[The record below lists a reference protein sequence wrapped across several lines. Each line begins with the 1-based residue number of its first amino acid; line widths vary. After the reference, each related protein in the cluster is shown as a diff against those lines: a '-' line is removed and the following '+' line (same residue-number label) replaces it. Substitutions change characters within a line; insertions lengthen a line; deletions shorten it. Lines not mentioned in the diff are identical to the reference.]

1 MKRPND
7 VKLSRTE
14 GDALI
19 ERVKA
24 NTLTEADR
32 RVVVKLI
39 ELWFWLNFA
48 LTEAKL
54 SMKRLKGLLFGQGRE
69 GNDDDHEEPP
79 PTSGDDS
86 PTEPPP
92 TDSATS
98 SPDPEPVDETEPRP
112 KRRGHGRKSAQ
123 AYTGATVVACC
134 HETLQVGEVCPAC
147 GRGKLY
153 RLPPGVELRLDG
165 HALLSAMRYELE
177 KLRCSACGEI
187 FTAPLPTE
195 AGEQKYSAHARAV
208 VVLARYYL
216 GLPFY
221 RLETFQAAVG
231 VPVADA
237 TLWELAEQVA
247 NGLYPVFDQLAYEAA
262 QSAIFYHDDT
272 HARILS
278 LLIENRKAA
287 AGEGPAL
294 DRTGIVT
301 TGVVAQHGE
310 RTIILYFSGRQHAG
324 ENLSQLLEHRQA
336 DLPKPLV
343 MSDALAANTLTN
355 EEAVIRCYCLFHG
368 RRHFDDINEVFP
380 DISTRVVDDLN
391 QVFQFEAHTR
401 EQAMS
406 GEQRL
411 AYHQRHSR
419 PVLEALKPWLE
430 HPLDEHE
437 VETIISAGKAVA
449 YLLNHW
455 PKLTRFLTEINAP
468 LDSNIVERA
477 LKLMIRQRKNSL
489 FYATA
494 YSATV
499 GSMLTSVLATCV
511 AAGVNVLHYLVTL
524 QENHTAV
531 CRTPAAWLP
540 WNYTEPLPVA

>member
-1 MKRPND
+1 MKRPED
-7 VKLSRTE
+7 VKLSRAE

-24 NTLTEADR
+24 NTLTEDDR

-54 SMKRLKGLLFGQGRE
+54 SMKRLKRLLFGRGHE
-69 GNDDDHEEPP
+69 GNDDDNETPP
-79 PTSGDDS
+79 PSGAEADA
-86 PTEPPP
+86 TEPAA
-92 TDSATS
+92 TDTPSP
-98 SPDPEPVDETEPRP
+98 SPDDEPVDETESRP
-112 KRRGHGRKSAQ
+112 KRRGHGRNSAQ
-123 AYTGATVVACC
+123 AYTGAQVVACC
-134 HETLQVGEVCPAC
+134 HERLQVGEVCPAC

-187 FTAPLPTE
+187 FTAPLPAE
-195 AGEQKYSAHARAV
+195 AGEQKYSAPARAV

-221 RLETFQAAVG
+221 RVETFQAAVG

-247 NGLYPVFDQLAYEAA
+247 NCLYPVFDQLVYDAA
-262 QSAIFYHDDT
+262 QSAILYHDDT

-287 AGEGPAL
+287 AGDIPAL
-294 DRTGIVT
+294 ERTGIVT
-301 TGVVAQHGE
+301 TGVVAQNGE

-324 ENLSQLLEHRQA
+324 ENLSQLLEKRPA
-336 DLPKPLV
+336 ELPKPLV
-343 MSDALAANTLTN
+343 MSDALAANTLSN

-368 RRHFDDINEVFP
+368 RRQFDDLTEVFP
-380 DISTRVVDDLN
+380 QASRRVIDDLK

-419 PVLEALKPWLE
+419 PILEKLKPWLE
-430 HPLDEHE
+430 QQLDEHE
-437 VETIISAGKAVA
+437 VEPNSSLGKAMA

-455 PKLTRFLTEINAP
+455 PKLTRFLTEVNAP

-489 FYATA
+489 FYASA
-494 YSATV
+494 YSAAV
-499 GSMLTSVLATCV
+499 GSLLTSVLATCV
-511 AAGVNVLHYLVTL
+511 AAGVNVLHYLVAV
-524 QENHTAV
+524 QANRTAV
-531 CRTPAAWLP
+531 GRTPSAWLP
-540 WNYTEPLPVA
+540 WNYTEQLVT